1 MCIGSLTSRVLRI
14 LKRVE
19 GFAIDD
25 EGEVYLPQKE
35 CALTSLAFMATIF
48 RSLAQG
54 KAKEC
59 RRPFNHRWGAIF
71 LPYCR
76 QRMRVK
82 VMLLFFF
89 SKAMMVAENKVP
101 LL

>member
-35 CALTSLAFMATIF
+35 CALTSLAFMATTF
-48 RSLAQG
+48 SSTGAG
-54 KAKEC
+54 K
-59 RRPFNHRWGAIF
+59 
-71 LPYCR
+71 
-76 QRMRVK
+76 
-82 VMLLFFF
+82 
-89 SKAMMVAENKVP
+89 SKGVP
-101 LL
+101 KAF

>member
-35 CALTSLAFMATIF
+35 YALTSLAFIATTF
-48 RSLAQG
+48 RSLAQV
-54 KAKEC
+54 KAKDC
-59 RRPFNHRWGAIF
+59 RKPFNHR
-71 LPYCR
+71 
-76 QRMRVK
+76 
-82 VMLLFFF
+82 
-89 SKAMMVAENKVP
+89 
-101 LL
+101 